1 MRCSR
6 LQMHWVMLRICLV
19 LLAGGWVYIITYRSW
34 SSVAMHFKFFFWVLS
49 DELYF
54 NFHAI
59 VECHFPLSGYL
70 KIVTE
75 VFGFWEAYDLKGIVF
90 EFSSYGHD
98 SGVTMK
104 CLCMLCSQVLM
115 LIDASFGFEM
125 ETFEFLNICQ
135 VHGFPKIMGILTH
148 LDTFKN
154 NKQLKKTKKR
164 LKHRFWTEV
173 YPVWHPTSIFCM
185 FLHCS
190 S

>member
-1 MRCSR
+1 M
-6 LQMHWVMLRICLV
+6 
-19 LLAGGWVYIITYRSW
+19 
-34 SSVAMHFKFFFWVLS
+34 
-49 DELYF
+49 
-54 NFHAI
+54 
-59 VECHFPLSGYL
+59 
-70 KIVTE
+70 
-75 VFGFWEAYDLKGIVF
+75 KGIVF

-173 YPVWHPTSIFCM
+173 YPVWHPTFIFCM
-185 FLHCS
+185 FCIVVAK
-190 S
+190 